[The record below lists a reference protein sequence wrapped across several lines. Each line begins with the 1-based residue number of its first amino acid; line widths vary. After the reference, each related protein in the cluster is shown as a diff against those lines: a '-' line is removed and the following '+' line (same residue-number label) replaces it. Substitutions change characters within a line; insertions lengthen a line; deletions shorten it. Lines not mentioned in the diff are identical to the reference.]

1 MSRRKPIK
9 VTSRVLRKL
18 INEEK
23 QRIMETLELGAGTP
37 EQAAKKTQV
46 VDASGYSNSLE
57 AAVDHYKMM
66 KLQEAKLV
74 RQLKKLREAKA
85 KVEKKLLNSIK

>member
-1 MSRRKPIK
+1 MARRKPVK
-9 VTSRVLRKL
+9 VTSSVLRRL

-23 QRIMETLELGAGTP
+23 RRIMETLELGASTP
-37 EQAAKKTQV
+37 EEAAKKTQV
-46 VDASGYSNSLE
+46 VDASGYPKSLG
-57 AAVDHYKMM
+57 AAVDHYKLM
-66 KLQEAKLV
+66 KIQEAKLI